1 MPWKRRLT
9 RFRPLRVNWA
19 SWVCRC
25 FSSRKAMIRWQS
37 VPFARSRVSPT
48 APGAA
53 SMREVPR
60 ICARFWGR
68 LRALPRVGARRSR
81 IMANAP
87 AARRSRLPISWANK
101 VLYFLIGSALLVLLL
116 VLGRAFVAADPATL
130 SRLWR
135 PTAFTAALLLGLA
148 LSVANLR
155 LLPVA
160 FGVILIPLLILRRTS
175 PPASAPGGS
184 SEVETRYLR
193 MRLDHASGAMSG
205 VVREGTLS
213 GRRLEEL
220 TLEDLIALWRECRLG
235 DEPSADLLEA
245 YLDRTHRDWRKAR

>member
-1 MPWKRRLT
+1 M
-9 RFRPLRVNWA
+9 
-19 SWVCRC
+19 
-25 FSSRKAMIRWQS
+25 
-37 VPFARSRVSPT
+37 
-48 APGAA
+48 
-53 SMREVPR
+53 
-60 ICARFWGR
+60 
-68 LRALPRVGARRSR
+68 
-81 IMANAP
+81 
-87 AARRSRLPISWANK
+87 
-101 VLYFLIGSALLVLLL
+101 LYFLIGSALLVLLL

-245 YLDRTHRDWRKAR
+245 YLDRTHRDWRKARPSSAPMSREEALQVLGLGPDADESAIKAAYQAMMRKFHPDQGGSSYLAAKINQAREVLLGN